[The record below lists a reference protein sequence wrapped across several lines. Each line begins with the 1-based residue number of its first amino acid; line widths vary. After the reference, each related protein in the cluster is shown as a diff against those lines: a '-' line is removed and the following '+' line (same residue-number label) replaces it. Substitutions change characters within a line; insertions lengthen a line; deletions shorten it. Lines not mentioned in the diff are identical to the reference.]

1 MKITKIT
8 VALCASIA
16 TVAAMAAEPFVYVND
31 WPAGG
36 IGDQMMTATFP
47 ELRRNGFNPS
57 IRYVKGCKAALDQVR
72 KGQGHFFMNSGRYG
86 LDKECGITVG
96 DGTEFRIV
104 SEVNSTPLMLCSS
117 DSTISLD
124 QLKSGKTFIGMTGP
138 DHEIVDSLLA
148 SVGIDRSNY
157 KTVIYRGTNNAM
169 AAIKAGDIK
178 MGFFGVAGPRL
189 AADGKCIL
197 STGPNRS
204 DVPRSK
210 DINSDS
216 NFVEYLTKHILVSA
230 GTPSKE
236 YVELFTRVFN
246 SPEWQEYLDKTKF
259 MHYGIGQGISGTE
272 TEKLINAR

>member
-8 VALCASIA
+8 VALCAA
-16 TVAAMAAEPFVYVND
+16 MGTVAAMAAEPFVYVND

-36 IGDQMMTATFP
+36 LADQMMTATFP
-47 ELRRNGFNPS
+47 ELRRNGFDPS
-57 IRYVKGCKAALDQVR
+57 IEYVKGCKSALDRVR
-72 KGQGHFFMNSGRYG
+72 KGQGHFTMNSGKYG
-86 LDKECGITVG
+86 LDSECGITVG
-96 DGTEFRIV
+96 EGTEFRIV
-104 SEVNSTPLMLCSS
+104 SEVQSTPLMLCST
-117 DSTISLD
+117 DNTISLD

-157 KTVIYRGTNNAM
+157 ETVIYRGTNAAL

-178 MGFFGVAGPRL
+178 MGVFGVAGPRL
-189 AADGKCIL
+189 AAQGKCIL

-204 DVPRSK
+204 DVPRSN
-210 DINSDS
+210 DINPDS
-216 NFVEYLTKHILVSA
+216 NFVEYSSKFMLISV

-236 YVELFTRVFN
+236 YVDLFTRVFE
-246 SPEWQEYLDKTKF
+246 SSEWQEYLAKTKF
-259 MHYGIGQGISGTE
+259 MHYGLGQSIPGTE